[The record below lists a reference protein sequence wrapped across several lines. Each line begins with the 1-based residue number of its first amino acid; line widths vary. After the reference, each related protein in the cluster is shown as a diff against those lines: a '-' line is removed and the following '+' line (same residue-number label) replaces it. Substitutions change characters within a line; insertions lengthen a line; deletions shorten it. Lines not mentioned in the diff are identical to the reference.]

1 MYNSLGV
8 EETMEIQNSILTK
21 LIDSSQKKLEA
32 MHFGARKNVL
42 EYDDVMNIQRTI
54 TYEQRRKVIDGED
67 MHDTFL
73 KMIEKVAER
82 EVDAFSIDGKI
93 TTSERYSLGARLTD
107 IFGDLPIVLDIK
119 DSSKDIES
127 SNKLTQT
134 IVEQAIDCLKEK
146 EEFVGSDIFRQS
158 ERSVL
163 LMSVDSK
170 WMDHIDAMDQ
180 LQTSIRMRSLA
191 QHDPVVE
198 YKMEGG
204 IMFDEMN
211 EAIQNDSVKLL
222 MKGKFEARQ
231 NVQVAATNA
240 NGEAASEPAK
250 EAAPAAPMM
259 TSKLAQAASRATA
272 STRSIPTQA
281 EQVKGAAQD
290 NKTIDPVKRDK
301 NKVGRNDPCPCGSG
315 KKYKNCCGK
324 NS

>member
-1 MYNSLGV
+1 MVQAQRFSAFSTNPSQTV
-8 EETMEIQNSILTK
+8 EEMKQYL
-21 LIDSSQKKLEA
+21 SSVNKERQKEA
-32 MHFGARKNVL
+32 DAL
-42 EYDDVMNIQRTI
+42 
-54 TYEQRRKVIDGED
+54 
-67 MHDTFL
+67 L
-73 KMIEKVAER
+73 AEFTQFWTTTA
-82 EVDAFSIDGKI
+82 DAATQQAF
-93 TTSERYSLGARLTD
+93 
-107 IFGDLPIVLDIK
+107 
-119 DSSKDIES
+119 IES

-146 EEFVGSDIFRQS
+146 EEFVGSDIFRQA